1 MLYTFHVLRTNWK
14 ESVDFREK
22 VLGWLQLTTGISFV
36 GWKKN
41 DFESVN
47 IMLVEFKDIKLKS

>member
-22 VLGWLQLTTGISFV
+22 VLSWLQLTTGISFV
-36 GWKKN
+36 GLKKN

>member
-1 MLYTFHVLRTNWK
+1 MLYTFDVLRTNWK

-36 GWKKN
+36 GLKKN

>member
-22 VLGWLQLTTGISFV
+22 VLGGLQLTTGISFV
-36 GWKKN
+36 GLKK
-41 DFESVN
+41 E
-47 IMLVEFKDIKLKS
+47 